1 MYKNEHDA
9 NVHGF
14 RCCAGTGKVGT
25 TSTSGT
31 TSARRTFANK
41 VALLCV
47 LIGFFFFFVGLAHV
61 LQHKESFDL
70 SCVVLGG
77 FFWAVGVLIG
87 VTK

>member
-14 RCCAGTGKVGT
+14 SCCAGTGKVGT
-25 TSTSGT
+25 K
-31 TSARRTFANK
+31 SARRTFANK
-41 VALLCV
+41 VAILCV

-70 SCVVLGG
+70 SCVLLGG
-77 FFWAVGVLIG
+77 VFWAVGVLIG